1 MSAPRHC
8 LVVGAGVA
16 GSAIARALADKGWQV
31 DVADQAASPAAGASG
46 VPIGVLSC
54 HVSVDDNPL
63 SKLTREGL
71 QRVMAFAQLHLVK
84 GQDWLDCGVLERRLD
99 GHTKKKNWKSAEIG
113 SVWHGWV
120 ETPSDLQLSQAGLKQ
135 ISTDEQLWQAHGA
148 WVKPLSLIQALLDHP
163 SIHFQGGQL
172 LKATEIQTLGYPAV
186 VLALGAHTSDFLAD
200 LLHAPALPL
209 VPVAGQISWGLQDAA
224 QTPAFPPF
232 AVNGYGGFVSHVPT
246 PQGVAWFSGATF
258 HRGQTLAEV
267 TKQDHAENFHKLQQ
281 LLPQAAQALERQWQT
296 PDSVSGWSGVRCTS
310 VNRMPIARALDPVKL
325 PTWYVLTA
333 LGSRGLTLAMGCAQR
348 LASEIDSHY
357 G

>member
-1 MSAPRHC
+1 MSAPRHG

-16 GSAIARALADKGWQV
+16 GAAIARALADKGWQV
-31 DVADQAASPAAGASG
+31 DVADQAHSPAAGASG

-71 QRVMAFAQLHLVK
+71 QRVMAFAQQHLVK

-135 ISTDEQLWQAHGA
+135 ISTDEQLWQAHGG

>member
-1 MSAPRHC
+1 
-8 LVVGAGVA
+8 
-16 GSAIARALADKGWQV
+16 
-31 DVADQAASPAAGASG
+31 
-46 VPIGVLSC
+46 
-54 HVSVDDNPL
+54 VDDNPL

-71 QRVMAFAQLHLVK
+71 LRVRSFGEAHLVK

-99 GHTKKKNWKSAEIG
+99 GHTKKKNWKPAEIG

-120 ETPSDLQLSQAGLKQ
+120 ETPTDLQLLQAGLKQ

-186 VLALGAHTSDFLAD
+186 VLALGAHSSDFLAD
-200 LLHAPALPL
+200 LPHAPALPL

>member
-1 MSAPRHC
+1 MTAPRHG

-16 GSAIARALADKGWQV
+16 GAAMARALADKGWQV
-31 DVADQAASPAAGASG
+31 DVADIAHATAAGASG

-54 HVSVDDNPL
+54 HVSVDDNSL
-63 SKLTREGL
+63 SQLTRAGV
-71 QRVMAFAQLHLVK
+71 QKVMAFAEKHLVK
-84 GQDWLDCGVLERRLD
+84 GQDWLDCGVLERRLE
-99 GHTKKKNWKSAEIG
+99 GHTKKKPWQPSEVG

-120 ETPSDLQLSQAGLKQ
+120 QTPTDLQLAQAGLKQ
-135 ISTDEQLWQAHGA
+135 ISTGEQLWQAHGA

-200 LLHAPALPL
+200 LPHAPALPL